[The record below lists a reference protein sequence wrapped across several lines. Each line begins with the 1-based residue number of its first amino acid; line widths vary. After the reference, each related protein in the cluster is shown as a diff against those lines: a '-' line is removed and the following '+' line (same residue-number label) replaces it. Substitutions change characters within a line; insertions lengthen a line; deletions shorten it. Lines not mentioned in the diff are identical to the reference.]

1 MQARLNASLR
11 HNGFHVVFWDYC
23 RQNDP
28 EYEEQ
33 PVLVRTRTTISEQVL
48 PISEQEFNEE
58 WEKWLVKAK
67 VLEERGA
74 LNGGHDETY
83 MVGLF
88 DLQVEGKKL
97 LSQFGAP
104 ESSVLLWWTAENDSM
119 ISGIDERKKC
129 WQN

>member
-1 MQARLNASLR
+1 M
-11 HNGFHVVFWDYC
+11 
-23 RQNDP
+23 
-28 EYEEQ
+28 
-33 PVLVRTRTTISEQVL
+33 LVQTGTTILEQVL
-48 PISEQEFNEE
+48 LISEQEFNEE

-67 VLEERGA
+67 ILEERGA

-88 DLQVEGKKL
+88 DLHVEGKKL
-97 LSQFGAP
+97 LLQFGAP
-104 ESSVLLWWTAENDSM
+104 ESPVLLRGTAKNDST